1 MWIINE
7 VNIACTGSNI
17 ILLSEERLLLEASLA
32 TGYSSIK
39 NENFKYTADFTKNQK
54 VFFFSFKFVCKT
66 VFCNIDLLLYFF
78 CREHSQNSEM
88 IGLCSVHVGASQ
100 PNGICVKSK
109 EIINTLYIPLGI
121 ADLNGMYTYNY
132 FIKI

>member
-1 MWIINE
+1 MR
-7 VNIACTGSNI
+7 TSNTRQ
-17 ILLSEERLLLEASLA
+17 ILPKTRKCFSSLSSLFA
-32 TGYSSIK
+32 KLY
-39 NENFKYTADFTKNQK
+39 FA
-54 VFFFSFKFVCKT
+54 
-66 VFCNIDLLLYFF
+66 NIDLLLYFF

-88 IGLCSVHVGASQ
+88 IGLCSVHMGASQ